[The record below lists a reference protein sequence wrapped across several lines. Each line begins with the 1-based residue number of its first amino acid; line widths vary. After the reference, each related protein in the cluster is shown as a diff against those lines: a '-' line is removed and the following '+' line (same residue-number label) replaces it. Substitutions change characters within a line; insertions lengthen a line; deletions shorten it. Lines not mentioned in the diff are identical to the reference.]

1 MRILIVG
8 LLGTGFWIDWGDGS
22 AWQWVTHVGTS
33 TNVTTTHTYANVGT
47 KYQRWIGELHKIAY
61 VSIHSQSYSFNIA
74 SFSYMTALTVL
85 SCAGCP
91 LLTGNISAFSPLT
104 ALTSLIC
111 YNCPLLTG
119 NISACSPLNALT
131 VLSCTGCPLLTGNIS
146 AFSPLNALTVLGCNG
161 CPLLTGNISA
171 FSSLP
176 ALTSLICY
184 DITNLGYT
192 TATLPIWV
200 NTVLRFDNTGLST
213 AEVDQIILDV
223 NAVGK
228 SGGSLNVAGTS
239 NGPYT
244 RGGAVAAAIVA
255 LTGRGC
261 PVTAN

>member
-1 MRILIVG
+1 MRTTKVGVQSIVTRG
-8 LLGTGFWIDWGDGS
+8 PSGTGFWIDWGDGS

-33 TNVTTTHTYANVGT
+33 TDVTTTHTYANVGT

-85 SCAGCP
+85 SCAGC
-91 LLTGNISAFSPLT
+91 LL
-104 ALTSLIC
+104 LI
-111 YNCPLLTG
+111 G
-119 NISACSPLNALT
+119 D
-131 VLSCTGCPLLTGNIS
+131 IS
-146 AFSPLNALTVLGCNG
+146 AFSPLNALTVLSCTG

-261 PVTAN
+261 PVTA

>member
-1 MRILIVG
+1 M
-8 LLGTGFWIDWGDGS
+8 
-22 AWQWVTHVGTS
+22 
-33 TNVTTTHTYANVGT
+33 
-47 KYQRWIGELHKIAY
+47 
-61 VSIHSQSYSFNIA
+61 
-74 SFSYMTALTVL
+74 
-85 SCAGCP
+85 
-91 LLTGNISAFSPLT
+91 T
-104 ALTSLIC
+104 ALTSLIF
-111 YNCPLLTG
+111 YN
-119 NISACSPLNALT
+119 
-131 VLSCTGCPLLTGNIS
+131 
-146 AFSPLNALTVLGCNG
+146 

-171 FSSLP
+171 FSSLT

>member
-1 MRILIVG
+1 MIIDKENRINNIILSLNYSGGSVINCINSWSISDMRTTKVGVQSIVTRG
-8 LLGTGFWIDWGDGS
+8 PSGTGFWIDWGDGS

-33 TNVTTTHTYANVGT
+33 TDVTTTHTYANVGT

-74 SFSYMTALTVL
+74 SFSYMTALT
-85 SCAGCP
+85 
-91 LLTGNISAFSPLT
+91 
-104 ALTSLIC
+104 SLIF
-111 YNCPLLTG
+111 YN
-119 NISACSPLNALT
+119 
-131 VLSCTGCPLLTGNIS
+131 
-146 AFSPLNALTVLGCNG
+146 

-171 FSSLP
+171 FSSLT